1 METTLFFRDLNHEEN
16 LENGLT
22 FHAAGIIDYISPNK
36 GNGSGKDYSVIYI
49 HPFDFFVVRAWRS
62 ENEIEIF
69 EVDDYTYQSAKESLD
84 DLESE

>member
-1 METTLFFRDLNHEEN
+1 MNKKLLFRDLNHEEN

-22 FHAAGIIDYISPNK
+22 YHAAGMIDYVSPNK

-49 HPFDFFVVRAWRS
+49 HPFELYVIRAWRS
-62 ENEIEIF
+62 EDEIEIF
-69 EVDDYTYQSAKESLD
+69 EVDSYTYQSVKECLD